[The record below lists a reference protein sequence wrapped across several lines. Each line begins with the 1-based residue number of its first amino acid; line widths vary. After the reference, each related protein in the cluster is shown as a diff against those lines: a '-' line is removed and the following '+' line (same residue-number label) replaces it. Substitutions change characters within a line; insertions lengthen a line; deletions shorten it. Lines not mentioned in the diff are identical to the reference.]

1 MTVKE
6 KLEKENIAIN
16 DVRTKLDE
24 MNTNLQLI
32 EEQIR
37 QSQNNK
43 FAIIGAIQVL
53 NQLLLDKAE
62 EAETENNE

>member
-16 DVRTKLDE
+16 DVRAKLDE

-53 NQLLLDKAE
+53 NQLLLDKE
-62 EAETENNE
+62 EAEKENNE

>member
-1 MTVKE
+1 MTKVTE
-6 KLEKENIAIN
+6 KLVKENIALN
-16 DVRTKLDE
+16 DIRAKLDE

-32 EEQIR
+32 DEQIR

-53 NQLLLDKAE
+53 NQLLEMDE
-62 EAETENNE
+62 ENNE

>member
-16 DVRTKLDE
+16 DVRAKLDE